1 MYDWDVQLIHKLY
14 HCLTG
19 MVADST
25 AACQY
30 HRVFCHHQPDYRIL
44 DTLGIRNFNRY
55 RLLFQRFF
63 PRADRHFRNVDRQIN
78 MAGAGLFAFCIFKG
92 NPYNFADRIRKDNL
106 LRPLGNW
113 FEHFAKIQKL
123 MGG

>member
-1 MYDWDVQLIHKLY
+1 
-14 HCLTG
+14 
-19 MVADST
+19 
-25 AACQY
+25 
-30 HRVFCHHQPDYRIL
+30 
-44 DTLGIRNFNRY
+44 
-55 RLLFQRFF
+55 
-63 PRADRHFRNVDRQIN
+63 

-123 MGG
+123 MGGQMHPFRTDLSGNGNQRGTIAVGVGHAGNQVSSSRPQR